1 MLLHI
6 PPRNV
11 RVPGE
16 QAEHGVVGRQH
27 VGAEVV
33 DSTLL
38 ACLKDLSQEDRAHAD
53 PLPRIFH
60 DERKLRGR
68 RSFRWL

>member
-1 MLLHI
+1 
-6 PPRNV
+6 V
-11 RVPGE
+11 TGE

-27 VGAEVV
+27 VGTEIV

-38 ACLKDLSQEDRAHAD
+38 ARLKDLSQEDRAQAD
-53 PLPRIFH
+53 PLPRILH

-68 RSFRWL
+68 WSFRWL